1 MTPRFRPVRPRRAPL
16 ALVLLATAL
25 AAAGC
30 FKGFDPRVFR
40 TSESLFGASMDQ
52 LKRGRLENATKGFE
66 KLTLDLPA
74 RDPLLPVAF
83 WYLAVTYDRR
93 EDYLFAAQNYQRLAE
108 TFPDDSLADDALFA
122 AGKSYAA
129 MWRTPEL
136 DPQYALLAQ
145 GTWRGLLANYPE
157 TSLRDSVTKAIGRIE
172 DKLATKD
179 YETGQHYL
187 RRKAYD
193 SAIIYFKDVM
203 KTYPATPHARLS
215 GLRLLSAYRAIK
227 YGEEAKELC
236 ETLNKSYPQD
246 GDVKTACAPPAATA
260 AR

>member
-1 MTPRFRPVRPRRAPL
+1 MLPFRFLRPT
-16 ALVLLATAL
+16 LLAAWAFTL
-25 AAAGC
+25 VGC
-30 FKGFDPRVFR
+30 FKGFDPKIFK

-52 LKRGRLENATKGFE
+52 LKRGKLDNAAKGFE

-74 RDPLLPVAF
+74 RDPLLPISY

-93 EDYLFAAQNYQRLAE
+93 EDHLFAAQNYQRLAE

-122 AGKSYAA
+122 AGNAYAA

-145 GTWRGLLANYPE
+145 GTWRGLLTNYPE
-157 TSLRDSVTKAIGRIE
+157 TSLRPSINAAMGRLE
-172 DKLATKD
+172 DKLASKD
-179 YETGQHYL
+179 YNTGQHYM

-203 KTYPATPHARLS
+203 KTYPSTPHARLA
-215 GLRLLSAYRAIK
+215 GLELLGAYHAIK

-236 ETLNKSYPQD
+236 ESMGKTYPKD
-246 GDVKTACAPPAATA
+246 AELTTACAPQAVK
-260 AR
+260 R

>member
-1 MTPRFRPVRPRRAPL
+1 MTGSFLRLRAG
-16 ALVLLATAL
+16 AVFVAVLGLG
-25 AAAGC
+25 GC
-30 FKGFDPRVFR
+30 FKGFEPRGFR
-40 TSESLFGASMDQ
+40 TSESLFAASFDQ
-52 LKRGRLENATKGFE
+52 LKRGKFENAAKGFE

-74 RDPLLPVAF
+74 RDPLLPVAY

-93 EDYLFAAQNYQRLAE
+93 EEHLFAAQNYQRLAE
-108 TFPDDSLADDALFA
+108 TFPDDSLADDALLA
-122 AGKSYAA
+122 AGNAYAA

-145 GTWRGLLANYPE
+145 GTWRGLLTNYPE
-157 TSLRDSVTKAIGRIE
+157 TALREQVTKAIGQLE

-203 KTYPATPHARLS
+203 KTFPATPHARLA
-215 GLRLLSAYRAIK
+215 GMQLLLAYRAIK
-227 YGEEAKELC
+227 YGEEARELC
-236 ETLNKSYPQD
+236 ESMGKSYPQD
-246 GDVKTACAPPAATA
+246 AEVRTTCAPPAAPP
-260 AR
+260 R

>member
-1 MTPRFRPVRPRRAPL
+1 MSRDFR
-16 ALVLLATAL
+16 LLRSLAL
-25 AAAGC
+25 AATGVALAGC
-30 FKGFDPRVFR
+30 FKSFDPKVYK
-40 TSESLFGASMDQ
+40 TSESLFTVSVDN
-52 LKRGRLENATKGFE
+52 LKKGKYDNAAKGFE

-74 RDPLLPVAF
+74 RDPLLPISY

-93 EDYLFAAQNYQRLAE
+93 EDFLFAAQNYQRLAE
-108 TFPDDSLADDALFA
+108 TFPDDSLADDALLA
-122 AGKSYAA
+122 AGKAYSN

-157 TSLRDSVTKAIGRIE
+157 TTLRDSVNKAIAHMDDR
-172 DKLATKD
+172 LATKD
-179 YETGQHYL
+179 YQTGEHYL

-203 KTYPATPHARLS
+203 KTYPGTPHARLA
-215 GLRLLSAYRAIK
+215 GLQLLTAYRAIK

-236 ETLNKSYPQD
+236 ESMGKTYPKD
-246 GDVKTACAPPAATA
+246 TELKTACAPQAVQ
-260 AR
+260 R

>member
-1 MTPRFRPVRPRRAPL
+1 VTRSRTRRAA
-16 ALVLLATAL
+16 ALVLVAVL
-25 AAAGC
+25 AAC
-30 FKGFDPRVFR
+30 RHGFEPRTFR
-40 TSESLFGASMDQ
+40 TSESLFAASIEQ
-52 LKRGRLENATKGFE
+52 LKKGSFENATKGFE

-74 RDPLLPVAF
+74 RDPLLPLAY

-93 EDYLFAAQNYQRLAE
+93 EDFLFAAQNYQRLAE
-108 TFPDDSLADDALFA
+108 TFPDDSLADDALLA
-122 AGKSYAA
+122 AGHAYAA

-145 GTWRGLLANYPE
+145 GTWKGLLANYPE
-157 TSLRDSVTKAIGRIE
+157 TKLRDSVTRSLNRVE
-172 DKLATKD
+172 DRLATKD
-179 YETGQHYL
+179 FQVGEHYL

-193 SAIIYFKDVM
+193 SAIIYFKDVL
-203 KTYPATPHARLS
+203 KTYPATAHARLA

-236 ETLNKSYPQD
+236 ETMGKAYPQD
-246 GDVKTACAPPAATA
+246 GEIKTACAPPPASGP

>member
-1 MTPRFRPVRPRRAPL
+1 MTGARVRM
-16 ALVLLATAL
+16 VAL
-25 AAAGC
+25 AASVLMLGAC
-30 FKGFDPRVFR
+30 KTFDPKVYK
-40 TSESLFGASMDQ
+40 TSESLFAVSLDL
-52 LKRGRLENATKGFE
+52 LKKGNLENAAKGFE

-74 RDPLLPVAF
+74 RDPLLPVAY
-83 WYLAVTYDRR
+83 WYLAMTYEQRQ
-93 EDYLFAAQNYQRLAE
+93 EHLFAAQNFQRLAE

-145 GTWRGLLANYPE
+145 GTWRGLLINYPE
-157 TSLRDSVTKAIGRIE
+157 TALRETVTKAIADME
-172 DKLATKD
+172 DKIASKD

-203 KTYPATPHARLS
+203 KTYPSTPHARLA
-215 GLRLLSAYRAIK
+215 GLRLLGAYQAIK

-236 ETLNKSYPQD
+236 ESLTKAHPKD
-246 GDVKTACAPPAATA
+246 AEIKTACAPQAVQ
-260 AR
+260 R